1 MSSDLP
7 RPRFRRTPRPIRD
20 GSAPPVRLPPSAI
33 LFAEGE
39 PRQGTFVL
47 EMGLIGFA
55 REGAGAQRSDV
66 ALPGEIVGHG
76 FLARHV
82 ETARALTESAIRPL
96 DDDEMAQLASRDA
109 RARAGLDKAAGREL
123 EAIRAPATAQAPLV
137 VRLAALLVVLSR
149 LNAIEGRDPALI
161 VDEIKGDW
169 IAAQLDTSI
178 GELAQLLKLLAQR
191 RLVMAD
197 VSGGLRIVDHES
209 LERLSQG

>member
-7 RPRFRRTPRPIRD
+7 RPRAPRAPRPVRA
-20 GSAPPVRLPPSAI
+20 GRASPLRLPPSAI

-47 EMGLIGFA
+47 EAGLIGFA
-55 REGAGAQRSDV
+55 REFTGTLRSDV

-82 ETARALTESAIRPL
+82 VTARALTESSIRPL
-96 DDDEMAQLASRDA
+96 DDEEMALLARRDA

-123 EAIRAPATAQAPLV
+123 AAIRAPVGAQAPLV

-149 LNAIEGRDPALI
+149 LNGVEGRDPAVI
-161 VDEIKGDW
+161 VDDIKGGW
-169 IAAQLDTSI
+169 IAAQLDTEI
-178 GELAQLLKLLAQR
+178 GELAQMLKLLAQR
-191 RLVMAD
+191 GLVTAD
-197 VSGGLRIVDHES
+197 PGGGLRLLDLES
-209 LERLSQG
+209 LERLSEG